1 MRPRG
6 RFIADAVCPKCG
18 INDRIQMDV
27 ATGLRRWC
35 VACDFDETLADAS
48 RDEANASESNE
59 VQLLDL
65 QPLAPAKETK

>member
-18 INDRIQMDV
+18 SNDRIQMDV
-27 ATGLRRWC
+27 ETGLRRWC

-48 RDEANASESNE
+48 LDAADVGESTEARL
-59 VQLLDL
+59 VIL
-65 QPLAPAKETK
+65 QPLAQARETK